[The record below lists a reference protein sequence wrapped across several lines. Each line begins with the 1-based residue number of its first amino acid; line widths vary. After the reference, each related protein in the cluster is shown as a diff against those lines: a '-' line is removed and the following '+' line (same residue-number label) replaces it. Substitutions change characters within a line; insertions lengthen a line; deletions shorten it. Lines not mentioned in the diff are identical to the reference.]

1 MVIVGRAGCLCC
13 FFRFLYLSLGSGCGA
28 GSAKPGTK
36 QEFERAFTRFPENA
50 AVSYLWPEGTY
61 VEEAARFFFSDT
73 EMLLL
78 REPVPD
84 ATADVT
90 AGNMDF
96 AVIPQENTP
105 GGATTS
111 YIDARIAEMTRNR
124 NADLLTGGSNE
135 STDEDGFSTA
145 LSYTYY
151 VTYRTL
157 AGQTVEAQLAS
168 GKSLDIRIGK
178 KVWDQ
183 DLHEGS
189 TVRIKYLPDKPN
201 YVIRI

>member
-1 MVIVGRAGCLCC
+1 MMLYAAIAIAVIVIVISVV
-13 FFRFLYLSLGSGCGA
+13 FT
-28 GSAKPGTK
+28 AKRNHAIK
-36 QEFERAFTRFPENA
+36 QGGIETDAVVTR
-50 AVSYLWPEGTY
+50 V
-61 VEEAARFFFSDT
+61 
-73 EMLLL
+73 
-78 REPVPD
+78 RE
-84 ATADVT
+84 
-90 AGNMDF
+90 
-96 AVIPQENTP
+96 
-105 GGATTS
+105 
-111 YIDARIAEMTRNR
+111 
-124 NADLLTGGSNE
+124 NE

-157 AGQTVEAQLAS
+157 SGQTVEAQLAS

>member
-28 GSAKPGTK
+28 SSAKPGTK

-50 AVSYLWPEGTY
+50 AVSYLWPESTY

-111 YIDARIAEMTRNR
+111 YIDARIAEMARNR
-124 NADLLTGGSNE
+124 NADLLTRGSNDVV
-135 STDEDGFSTA
+135 SRNRNRSNCNCHHCGFYCEAKSCNQ
-145 LSYTYY
+145 
-151 VTYRTL
+151 
-157 AGQTVEAQLAS
+157 AG
-168 GKSLDIRIGK
+168 R
-178 KVWDQ
+178 
-183 DLHEGS
+183 
-189 TVRIKYLPDKPN
+189 N
-201 YVIRI
+201 

>member
-50 AVSYLWPEGTY
+50 AVSYLWPEGTS

-145 LSYTYY
+145 LSNTYY

>member
-1 MVIVGRAGCLCC
+1 LSFYRSDGNAPVEHAFCC

-36 QEFERAFTRFPENA
+36 QELERAFTRFPENA

-61 VEEAARFFFSDT
+61 AEEAARFFFSDT

-105 GGATTS
+105 GGIET
-111 YIDARIAEMTRNR
+111 DAVVTRVR
-124 NADLLTGGSNE
+124 ENE

-157 AGQTVEAQLAS
+157 AG
-168 GKSLDIRIGK
+168 
-178 KVWDQ
+178 
-183 DLHEGS
+183 
-189 TVRIKYLPDKPN
+189 
-201 YVIRI
+201 

>member
-1 MVIVGRAGCLCC
+1 MAGGHLRGRS
-13 FFRFLYLSLGSGCGA
+13 RTVFLLGYG
-28 GSAKPGTK
+28 
-36 QEFERAFTRFPENA
+36 NA
-50 AVSYLWPEGTY
+50 A
-61 VEEAARFFFSDT
+61 
-73 EMLLL
+73 
-78 REPVPD
+78 
-84 ATADVT
+84 
-90 AGNMDF
+90 
-96 AVIPQENTP
+96 
-105 GGATTS
+105 
-111 YIDARIAEMTRNR
+111 
-124 NADLLTGGSNE
+124 
-135 STDEDGFSTA
+135 
-145 LSYTYY
+145 Y